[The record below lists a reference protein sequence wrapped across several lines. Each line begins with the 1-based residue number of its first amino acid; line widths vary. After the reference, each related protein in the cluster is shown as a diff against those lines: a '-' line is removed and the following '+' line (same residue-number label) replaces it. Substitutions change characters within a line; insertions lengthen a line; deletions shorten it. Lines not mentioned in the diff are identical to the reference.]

1 MRQNTFIFCMPPTL
15 ENATAEQAA
24 QTLVKLC
31 SGVLPVWARQLAA
44 SRAQSETAV
53 SEMMQAFANL
63 GPHLQSAQRQS
74 QEITAALSQSDGTIT
89 GLAQMCAQTLAPLRQ
104 HAQLPEGGG
113 AAIDAVLALVSDAV
127 CEIEKINRPF
137 SQETQVVAE
146 QVERMYIGFQ
156 YQDRISQMI
165 ALLEG
170 DISRLQQVLE
180 DGGRDV
186 PDLQAWMDALEAQ
199 YAMAEQRHNHAGAGP
214 VGADSNG
221 GDETTF
227 F

>member
-1 MRQNTFIFCMPPTL
+1 MPSSF

-24 QTLVKLC
+24 RTLVKLC

-44 SRAQSETAV
+44 SRAQSELAV
-53 SEMMQAFANL
+53 SEMMQAFASI

-74 QEITAALSQSDGTIT
+74 LEITDALSHDDGKII
-89 GLAQMCAQTLAPLRQ
+89 GLAQICAQTLAPLRQ
-104 HAQLPEGGG
+104 HAQLPEGGAKAIDTVIELVSNAI
-113 AAIDAVLALVSDAV
+113 AAIES
-127 CEIEKINRPF
+127 INRPF

-170 DISRLQQVLE
+170 DIARLQQAL
-180 DGGRDV
+180 DGPSGDV
-186 PDLQAWMDALEAQ
+186 PELQAWLDGLESQ
-199 YAMAEQRHNHAGAGP
+199 YAMAEQRQNHLGAGHAGSDAN
-214 VGADSNG
+214 VS
-221 GDETTF
+221 DETTF

>member
-1 MRQNTFIFCMPPTL
+1 MPSTF

-24 QTLVKLC
+24 HTLVKLC

-53 SEMMQAFANL
+53 SEMMQAFASI

-74 QEITAALSQSDGTIT
+74 LEITEALSHDDGKII

-104 HAQLPEGGG
+104 HAQLPEGG
-113 AAIDAVLALVSDAV
+113 AQAIDTVISLVSDAINA
-127 CEIEKINRPF
+127 IEKINRPF

-170 DISRLQQVLE
+170 DIARLQQALN
-180 DGGRDV
+180 GGGGDV
-186 PDLQAWMDALEAQ
+186 PELQAWLDGLESQ
-199 YAMAEQRHNHAGAGP
+199 YAMTEQRQNHLGAGHT
-214 VGADSNG
+214 GSDASG
-221 GDETTF
+221 SDETTF

>member
-1 MRQNTFIFCMPPTL
+1 MPSTL
-15 ENATAEQAA
+15 ENATAEQAVH
-24 QTLVKLC
+24 TLVKLC

-44 SRAQSETAV
+44 SRAQSEKAV
-53 SEMMQAFANL
+53 SEMMQAFANI
-63 GPHLQSAQRQS
+63 GPHLLTAQRQS
-74 QEITAALSQSDGTIT
+74 QEITDALSQGDGKIT
-89 GLAQMCAQTLAPLRQ
+89 GLAQFCAQTLAPLRQ
-104 HAQLPEGGG
+104 HADLPEGGA
-113 AAIDAVLALVSDAV
+113 AAIDTVLAVVINAISAIE
-127 CEIEKINRPF
+127 EINQPF

-170 DISRLQQVLE
+170 DIARLQQVL
-180 DGGRDV
+180 DGAGEV
-186 PDLQAWMDALEAQ
+186 PDLKAWLDGLETQ
-199 YAMAEQRHNHAGAGP
+199 YAMAEQRQNHLGTGQTGAT
-214 VGADSNG
+214 ADG